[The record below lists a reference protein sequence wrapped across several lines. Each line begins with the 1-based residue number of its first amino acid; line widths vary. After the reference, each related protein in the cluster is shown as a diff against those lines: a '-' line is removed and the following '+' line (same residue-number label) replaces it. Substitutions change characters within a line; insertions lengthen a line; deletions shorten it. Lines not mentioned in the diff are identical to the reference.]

1 MSEGVV
7 ADDMSALRNFG
18 GDVRTLAH
26 VASDHEEC
34 CANVMPGEYVEQM
47 QSVGIVRAIIEG
59 ERNLLCCAIPA
70 AKIPAKPLPCGRHG
84 LVGGNAGADKHAN
97 SKAEHGGIV
106 NGGRNASKKACR
118 KSLLHGYFF
127 GWCVTVNFFLNCAT
141 AALGIFSNAIS
152 SSSWP
157 SSSIFPDTLQLK
169 DPYESARARSQR
181 FSPSGSMHSE

>member
-1 MSEGVV
+1 MTGSRPSCRARENTPSRRPPQGGRNKFECSPTASV
-7 ADDMSALRNFG
+7 SAALQCVISSRMRNIG

-47 QSVGIVRAIIEG
+47 QSVWIVRAIIEG

-70 AKIPAKPLPCGRHG
+70 AKIPAKPLPCGLHG

-118 KSLLHGYFF
+118 KSL
-127 GWCVTVNFFLNCAT
+127 
-141 AALGIFSNAIS
+141 
-152 SSSWP
+152 
-157 SSSIFPDTLQLK
+157 
-169 DPYESARARSQR
+169 
-181 FSPSGSMHSE
+181 